1 MSDHPTD
8 GSVNGRPI
16 APPADLAEGVALRG
30 VVLEIE
36 RHVAEAGWDQPARL
50 FALVRTAE
58 LLADEPGLA
67 SMLDVDPGADLT
79 GSLTPVEQDELPD
92 VPVEELLT
100 QIAWPVEVHGTAV
113 VVERLVLP
121 PSVGELPEDPVAAR
135 ELAVSHP
142 ERQEVRMVAAAT
154 RAGTAY
160 CALRLR
166 LPSVQDAGPQ
176 EHAQQHPGAGTGAD
190 EPGPTDRSGEQPERG
205 ELIEGPDLVPALL
218 ELLRATLDAPEQ

>member
-1 MSDHPTD
+1 MSDQPAD
-8 GSVNGRPI
+8 GSVNGHPGE
-16 APPADLAEGVALRG
+16 PVADLAEEVTVRG
-30 VVLEIE
+30 IVLEIE
-36 RHVAEAGWDQPARL
+36 RHVTEAGWDQPARL

-58 LLADEPGLA
+58 LLADQPGLA
-67 SMLDVDPGADLT
+67 SVLEIDPGADLT

-92 VPVEELLT
+92 VPLEDLLT
-100 QIAWPVEVHGTAV
+100 QIAWPAEVHGTAV

-121 PSVGELPEDPVAAR
+121 PSVGELPEDPVAAQ

-154 RAGTAY
+154 RTGTAY

-166 LPSVQDAGPQ
+166 TPLDRDAGPD
-176 EHAQQHPGAGTGAD
+176 ERPDADPGAPGATDLTG
-190 EPGPTDRSGEQPERG
+190 EPSERG

-218 ELLRATLDAPEQ
+218 ELLRATLAAPEQ

>member
-8 GSVNGRPI
+8 CSVDGRPVE
-16 APPADLAEGVALRG
+16 PPVDPAEGVAVRG

-36 RHVAEAGWDQPARL
+36 RHVGEAGWDQPARL

-67 SMLDVDPGADLT
+67 SMLEVEPGADLT
-79 GSLTPVEQDELPD
+79 GSLTPVEQDELPE
-92 VPVEELLT
+92 VPLEELLT
-100 QIAWPVEVHGTAV
+100 QIAWPAEVHGTAV

-121 PSVGELPEDPVAAR
+121 PSVGVLPEDPVAAQ

-154 RAGTAY
+154 RGGTAY

-166 LPSVQDAGPQ
+166 TPSG
-176 EHAQQHPGAGTGAD
+176 QQSGSSDLQGS
-190 EPGPTDRSGEQPERG
+190 TDRPGEPSERG
-205 ELIEGPDLVPALL
+205 ELIEGPELVPALL